1 MFKYAIKRILTF
13 IPMLIAI
20 SLLSF
25 VISIN
30 APGDPVERLSKAAG
44 NEGSAEQQSGASKK
58 IKQEL
63 RKKLGLD
70 LPIFY
75 LSITD
80 LAASDTL
87 YKVQD
92 KYHKANLEALTHQSG
107 NWGAVSEYYSSLLAL
122 QKAHQIIDAKEIVSN
137 DTSLSLNTVNE
148 AANQFGFEIGSL
160 LETSD
165 KALVALKFEK
175 MNGLLENHVFLSDLK
190 APLFNVKQSRENLA
204 RNALKDRIARFGEII
219 TNIFSQGLRET
230 IRQVKANFA
239 GMGEELVKETR
250 WKTYVPAISWY
261 GVKNQYHLWLLGNGK
276 DRKGLLRG
284 DFGISYI
291 DSQPIQSK
299 IWQKVGISFS
309 LSLISIFLAYLI
321 SIPIGIYSAYKKD
334 SAADKG
340 MSLVLFVLY
349 SMPSFFVATLLLL
362 QFANPDNLSWF
373 PVSGIKDP
381 TIWGNH
387 PEWYDSNWDI
397 FNWERIK
404 HQVPFLILPIITY
417 TYSSFAFLSRIMRV
431 GMIDVVSQD
440 YIRTARAKGLG
451 EGKVILK
458 HALRNSLLP
467 IITVFASIFPMAIG
481 GSIIIEVIFSIPG
494 MGVEV
499 FNSILNYD
507 YPMIIT
513 VFTLS
518 GFLTMVGYLVADLL
532 YALVDPRISYK

>member
-1 MFKYAIKRILTF
+1 MLKYTIKRLITF

-25 VISIN
+25 IISIN

-44 NEGSAEQQSGASKK
+44 NEGTAEQQSSASKK

-75 LSITD
+75 LSISN
-80 LAASDTL
+80 LASSDTL
-87 YKVQD
+87 YKIQD
-92 KYHKANLEALTHQSG
+92 KYHQKNLKALTHQCG
-107 NWGAVSEYYSSLLAL
+107 NW
-122 QKAHQIIDAKEIVSN
+122 QIVSN
-137 DTSLSLNTVNE
+137 YYNQLLSIKEKSSKINVNEIAKENPNTSLNNINE
-148 AANQFGFEIGSL
+148 VINQFNFEIGSL

-165 KALVALKFEK
+165 QSIMDIKFDKMYNLVENNNFLAHLSTYLS
-175 MNGLLENHVFLSDLK
+175 LLSSE
-190 APLFNVKQSRENLA
+190 RERMSSNSTKWK
-204 RNALKDRIARFGEII
+204 NYIP
-219 TNIFSQGLRET
+219 T
-230 IRQVKANFA
+230 IN
-239 GMGEELVKETR
+239 
-250 WKTYVPAISWY
+250 WY
-261 GVKNQYHLWLLGNGK
+261 GGNNQYHLWLFGDGK
-276 DRKGLLRG
+276 IRKGLLRG

-291 DSQPIQSK
+291 DGQPIQDK
-299 IWQKVGISFS
+299 IWQKVWISFG
-309 LSLISIFLAYLI
+309 LSVISILLAYLV

-334 SAADKG
+334 STADKG
-340 MSLVLFVLY
+340 MSLILFILY
-349 SMPSFFVATLLLL
+349 SMPSFFVGTLLLL

-373 PVSGIKDP
+373 PVSGIQDP
-381 TIWGNH
+381 TLFNPDWSIWMKL
-387 PEWYDSNWDI
+387 
-397 FNWERIK
+397 K
-404 HQVPFLILPIITY
+404 HRMPYLILPIITY
-417 TYSSFAFLSRIMRV
+417 TYGSFAFLSRIMRV
-431 GMIDVVSQD
+431 GMIDIVSQD

-467 IITVFASIFPMAIG
+467 IITVFSAIFPMAIG
-481 GSIIIEVIFSIPG
+481 GSIIIEMIFSIPG
-494 MGVEV
+494 MGLEIY
-499 FNSILNYD
+499 NSILNYD

>member
-1 MFKYAIKRILTF
+1 MFKYALKRILTF

-44 NEGSAEQQSGASKK
+44 SEGSAEQQSGASKK

-75 LSITD
+75 FSITD

-107 NWGAVSEYYSSLLAL
+107 NWEAVSEYYLSLLDL
-122 QKAHQIIDAKEIVSN
+122 QKAHQIIDAKEIVLN
-137 DTSLSLNTVNE
+137 DTSLSLNRVNE

-165 KALVALKFEK
+165 KTIIPLKFEK
-175 MNGLLENHVFLSDLK
+175 MNGLLHNHVFLSDLK
-190 APLFNVKQSRENLA
+190 TPLFNVTQSREIL
-204 RNALKDRIARFGEII
+204 F
-219 TNIFSQGLRET
+219 TNET
-230 IRQVKANFA
+230 I
-239 GMGEELVKETR
+239 
-250 WKTYVPAISWY
+250 WKTYIPTISWY
-261 GVKNQYHLWLLGNGK
+261 GGKNQYHLWLLGNGK
-276 DRKGLLRG
+276 NRKGLLRG

-291 DSQPIQSK
+291 DSQPIESK

-309 LSLISIFLAYLI
+309 LSIISIFLAYLI

-373 PVSGIKDP
+373 PVSGIQDP
-381 TIWGNH
+381 TIFD
-387 PEWYDSNWDI
+387 PNWSL
-397 FNWERIK
+397 WMKLK
-404 HQVPFLILPIITY
+404 HRMPFLILPIITY
-417 TYSSFAFLSRIMRV
+417 TYGSFAFLSRIMRV

-467 IITVFASIFPMAIG
+467 VITVFAAIFPMAIG

-499 FNSILNYD
+499 LNSILNYD

-518 GFLTMVGYLVADLL
+518 GFLTMIGYLVADLL
-532 YALVDPRISYK
+532 YAVVDPRISYK

>member
-1 MFKYAIKRILTF
+1 MFKYALKRILTF

-75 LSITD
+75 LSVTD
-80 LAASDTL
+80 LASSDTL

-107 NWGAVSEYYSSLLAL
+107 NWEAVSDYYTSLLAL
-122 QKAHQIIDAKEIVSN
+122 QKAHQKVNAKEIVAN
-137 DTSLSLNTVNE
+137 DSSLSLNLVNE
-148 AANQFGFEIGSL
+148 AVNQFGFEIGSL
-160 LETSD
+160 LETAE
-165 KALVALKFEK
+165 KTIVALKFEK
-175 MNGLLENHVFLSDLK
+175 MNSLLVENTFLTNLEI
-190 APLFNVKQSRENLA
+190 PLADVSKTRSAIFA
-204 RNALKDRIARFGEII
+204 NATK
-219 TNIFSQGLRET
+219 
-230 IRQVKANFA
+230 
-239 GMGEELVKETR
+239 
-250 WKTYVPAISWY
+250 WKTYIPAISWY
-261 GVKNQYHLWLLGNGK
+261 GGDNQYHFWLVGNGK
-276 DRKGLLRG
+276 ERQGLIRG

-334 SAADKG
+334 SVADKG

-373 PVSGIKDP
+373 PVSGIQDP
-381 TIWGNH
+381 TL
-387 PEWYDSNWDI
+387 
-397 FNWERIK
+397 FNPDWSLWMKLK
-404 HQVPFLILPIITY
+404 HRMPFLILPIITY
-417 TYSSFAFLSRIMRV
+417 TYGSFAFLSRIMRV

-467 IITVFASIFPMAIG
+467 VITVFASIFPMAIG

-499 FNSILNYD
+499 YNAILNYD

-532 YALVDPRISYK
+532 YAVVDPRISYK

>member
-1 MFKYAIKRILTF
+1 MFKYALKRILTF

-75 LSITD
+75 FSITD

-107 NWGAVSEYYSSLLAL
+107 NWEAVSEYYLSLLDL
-122 QKAHQIIDAKEIVSN
+122 QKAHQIIDAKEIVLN
-137 DTSLSLNTVNE
+137 DTSLSLNRVNE

-165 KALVALKFEK
+165 ETLVPLKFEK
-175 MNGLLENHVFLSDLK
+175 MNGLLQNHIFLSNLRT
-190 APLFNVKQSRENLA
+190 PLSNVTKSREILFT
-204 RNALKDRIARFGEII
+204 NA
-219 TNIFSQGLRET
+219 
-230 IRQVKANFA
+230 
-239 GMGEELVKETR
+239 TR
-250 WKTYVPAISWY
+250 WKTYIPTISWY
-261 GVKNQYHLWLLGNGK
+261 GGKNQYHLWLLGNGK

-291 DSQPIQSK
+291 DSQPIESK

-373 PVSGIKDP
+373 PVSGIQDP
-381 TIWGNH
+381 TIFD
-387 PEWYDSNWDI
+387 PNWSL
-397 FNWERIK
+397 WMKLK
-404 HQVPFLILPIITY
+404 HRMPFLILPIITY
-417 TYSSFAFLSRIMRV
+417 TYGSFAFLSRIMRV

-467 IITVFASIFPMAIG
+467 VITVFAAIFPMAIG

-499 FNSILNYD
+499 LNSILNYD

-532 YALVDPRISYK
+532 YAVVDPRISYK

>member
-1 MFKYAIKRILTF
+1 
-13 IPMLIAI
+13 MLIAI

-30 APGDPVERLSKAAG
+30 APGDPVERLAKSSES
-44 NEGSAEQQSGASKK
+44 EGSAQEQSGASKK

-80 LAASDTL
+80 LASSDTL
-87 YKVQD
+87 YKIQD
-92 KYHKANLEALTHQSG
+92 KYHRTNLQALTHQSG
-107 NWGAVSEYYSSLLAL
+107 NWQAVSDYYSSLLIL
-122 QKAHQIIDAKEIVSN
+122 QKAHQQVKAKEIVAN
-137 DTSLSLNTVNE
+137 DSTLRLNTVNE
-148 AANQFGFEIGSL
+148 ASNQFGVEIGNL

-165 KALVALKFEK
+165 
-175 MNGLLENHVFLSDLK
+175 
-190 APLFNVKQSRENLA
+190 
-204 RNALKDRIARFGEII
+204 
-219 TNIFSQGLRET
+219 
-230 IRQVKANFA
+230 
-239 GMGEELVKETR
+239 EELVSGKFNKMNVLITENSFLNSLSNPLLDVQNSRTNLFSKSTR
-250 WKTYVPAISWY
+250 WKTYVPAINWY
-261 GVKNQYHLWLLGNGK
+261 GINSQYHWWLFGDMFHYNK
-276 DRKGLLRG
+276 TERKGLLRG

-299 IWQKVGISFS
+299 IWQKVGISFG
-309 LSLISIFLAYLI
+309 LSIISIFLAYLI

-334 SAADKG
+334 STADKG
-340 MSLVLFVLY
+340 MSLVLFILY
-349 SMPSFFVATLLLL
+349 SMPSFFVGTLLLL

-373 PVSGIKDP
+373 PVSGIQDP
-381 TIWGNH
+381 TIFD
-387 PEWYDSNWDI
+387 PEWSMWMKL
-397 FNWERIK
+397 K
-404 HQVPFLILPIITY
+404 HRMPFLILPIITY
-417 TYSSFAFLSRIMRV
+417 TYGSFAFLSRIMRV

-467 IITVFASIFPMAIG
+467 VITVFAAIFPMAIG

-518 GFLTMVGYLVADLL
+518 GFLTMIGYLVADIL
-532 YALVDPRISYK
+532 YAVVDPRISYK

>member
-1 MFKYAIKRILTF
+1 MFKYTIKRVLTF

-75 LSITD
+75 LSISDIAT
-80 LAASDTL
+80 SDTL
-87 YKVQD
+87 YKIQD
-92 KYHKANLEALTHQSG
+92 KYHKSNLEHLTHMSG
-107 NWGAVSEYYSSLLAL
+107 NWGLVSDYYNELLKIQDIHRTL
-122 QKAHQIIDAKEIVSN
+122 KPKEVFENNN
-137 DTSLSLNTVNE
+137 DITLNEINE
-148 AANQFGFEIGSL
+148 VTNQVGFDIGSL

-165 KALVALKFEK
+165 QELVDLKL
-175 MNGLLENHVFLSDLK
+175 NTISNSLENYTFLS
-190 APLFNVKQSRENLA
+190 PLNDSFQKIKKLNLDIL
-204 RNALKDRIARFGEII
+204 NSSMK
-219 TNIFSQGLRET
+219 
-230 IRQVKANFA
+230 
-239 GMGEELVKETR
+239 
-250 WKTYVPAISWY
+250 WKTYIPSINWY
-261 GVKNQYHLWLLGNGK
+261 GANNQYHLWLFGNGK
-276 DRKGLLRG
+276 DRLGLVRG

-291 DSQPIQSK
+291 DSQPISTK
-299 IWQKVGISFS
+299 IWQKIGISFS

-334 SAADKG
+334 SATDKG
-340 MSLVLFVLY
+340 LSLILFILY
-349 SMPSFFVATLLLL
+349 SMPSFFVGTLLLL

-373 PVSGIKDP
+373 PVSGIQDP
-381 TIWGNH
+381 TLFD
-387 PEWYDSNWDI
+387 PEWGFWTK
-397 FNWERIK
+397 IK
-404 HQVPFLILPIITY
+404 HRMPYLILPIITY
-417 TYSSFAFLSRIMRV
+417 TYGSFAFLSRIMRV
-431 GMIDVVSQD
+431 GMIDIVSQD

-467 IITVFASIFPMAIG
+467 VITVFAAIFPMAIG

-494 MGVEV
+494 MGVEIY
-499 FNSILNYD
+499 NSILNYD

-518 GFLTMVGYLVADLL
+518 GFLTMIGYLVADLL
-532 YALVDPRISYK
+532 YAVVDPRISYK

>member
-1 MFKYAIKRILTF
+1 MFKYALKRILTF

-92 KYHKANLEALTHQSG
+92 KYHKANLEALTYQSG

-137 DTSLSLNTVNE
+137 DTLLSLNIVNE
-148 AANQFGFEIGSL
+148 ASNQFGFEIGSL

-165 KALVALKFEK
+165 KAVVALKFEK
-175 MNGLLENHVFLSDLK
+175 MNGLLENNVFLADLK
-190 APLFNVKQSRENLA
+190 APLLSVKQ
-204 RNALKDRIARFGEII
+204 
-219 TNIFSQGLRET
+219 LREKLFT
-230 IRQVKANFA
+230 NA
-239 GMGEELVKETR
+239 TR

-261 GVKNQYHLWLLGNGK
+261 GGNNQYHLWLLGNGK

-291 DSQPIQSK
+291 DSQPIETK

-309 LSLISIFLAYLI
+309 LSIISIFLAYLI

-373 PVSGIKDP
+373 PVSGIQDP
-381 TIWGNH
+381 TIFD
-387 PEWYDSNWDI
+387 PNWSL
-397 FNWERIK
+397 WMKLK
-404 HQVPFLILPIITY
+404 HRMPFLILPIITY
-417 TYSSFAFLSRIMRV
+417 TYGSFAFLSRIMRV

-467 IITVFASIFPMAIG
+467 VITVFAAIFPMAIG

-532 YALVDPRISYK
+532 YAVVDPRISYK